1 MDSGITNAGKCVV
14 LLGIYRY
21 LLQHINDINN
31 KRYFRNYPNT
41 NSYYKPG
48 RRRTVWEN
56 RCVSIIDV
64 IVDGE
69 REGPAVSLAVLR
81 GRHPASR
88 FDNRERRGG
97 NGAGGGEGLGAAG
110 NHYKW
115 PVMKTCTALVIRI
128 VRAPLSTP

>member
-88 FDNRERRGG
+88 FDNREAGREWGGRRGG
-97 NGAGGGEGLGAAG
+97 AGCRWEPLQVAGDENMHGASHSYRSRAA
-110 NHYKW
+110 
-115 PVMKTCTALVIRI
+115 
-128 VRAPLSTP
+128 